1 MFNGWKLL
9 IIFKKSSTL
18 DATGVQFLLLFY
30 SSVVLVY
37 NVNVIYFTTLNIE
50 KAAYLHFDDFRKGD
64 KTGHL
69 FQNVK
74 KNSDVRK
81 HFNWQVFATV

>member
-1 MFNGWKLL
+1 MFNDWKLL

-50 KAAYLHFDDFRKGD
+50 KAAYLHFDDFRNGD

-74 KNSDVRK
+74 KNSDVKK